1 MLNDSLNKK
10 NIEFDPAV
18 LDDIEKLSYGL
29 RNIYMKHGFERFKM
43 SKFEEYDLYVR
54 NKDFLV
60 SDSVITFTDT
70 TGRLMA
76 LKPDVTL
83 SIIKN
88 SRDNP
93 DSLQKICYN
102 ENVYRISQSTG
113 SFKEILQAGLECFG
127 NVDNKVTGEVLGLA
141 ADSLALTGRE
151 YVIETAQLDIL
162 ASFAEEISS
171 EPAVK
176 DALLKCVSEKNL
188 HGIDNIC
195 AANDMPSE
203 KASDLKELAGL
214 YGPPGEVF
222 PKLEMLCRGKGID
235 SCIADFR
242 ESLSSFKKGEHSSH
256 VIIDFSAVSDL
267 KYYNGIIFSGFV
279 QGVPGSVLSGGC
291 YDKLMKRMGRKSKAI
306 GFAVYLDMLERL

>member
-1 MLNDSLNKK
+1 MFKDPTDKFNS
-10 NIEFDPAV
+10 EFDPAV
-18 LDDIEKLSYGL
+18 LDDIEKLSFGL
-29 RNIYMKHGFERFKM
+29 RNIYMKHGFQRFKM

-88 SRDNP
+88 IKSDP

-127 NVDNKVTGEVLGLA
+127 NVDNKVSGEVLSLA

-151 YVIETAQLDIL
+151 YILETAQLDIL
-162 ASFAEEISS
+162 AFFAEEISS
-171 EPAVK
+171 EPAIK
-176 DALLKCVSEKNL
+176 EDLLKCVSEKNL
-188 HGIDNIC
+188 HEIDSIC
-195 AANDMPSE
+195 SANQLPAENAAG
-203 KASDLKELAGL
+203 LKELAGL
-214 YGPPGEVF
+214 YGSPEEVF
-222 PKLEMLCRGKGID
+222 PKLEKLCSGKGLD
-235 SCIADFR
+235 SCISDFR
-242 ESLSSFKKGEHSSH
+242 ESLNWLDGGKHAGH

-279 QGVPGSVLSGGC
+279 QGIPGSVLSGGQ

-306 GFAVYLDMLERL
+306 GFAVYLDMLERI

>member
-1 MLNDSLNKK
+1 MFNDPSN

-29 RNIYMKHGFERFKM
+29 RSIYMKHGFERFKM
-43 SKFEEYDLYVR
+43 SKFEEYDLYVK

-113 SFKEILQAGLECFG
+113 SFKEILQAGLECLG
-127 NVDNKVTGEVLGLA
+127 SVDNKVNGEVLSLA
-141 ADSLALTGRE
+141 ADSLALIGRD
-151 YVIETAQLDIL
+151 YVLETAQLDIL
-162 ASFAEEISS
+162 DSFAEEISS
-171 EPAVK
+171 DPAIK
-176 DALLKCVSEKNL
+176 DDLLKCVSEKNL
-188 HGIDNIC
+188 HEIDSIC
-195 AANDMPSE
+195 SANDLPIE
-203 KASDLKELAGL
+203 KAAGLKELAGL
-214 YGPPGEVF
+214 YGSPDEVF

-235 SCIADFR
+235 SCISDFR
-242 ESLSSFKKGEHSSH
+242 ESLSSLSSGKHASH

-279 QGVPGSVLSGGC
+279 QGVPGSVLSGGR
-291 YDKLMKRMGRKSKAI
+291 YDKLMKRMGRRSKAI